1 MCKSLNLAERTGLGS
16 SRIPLKMGA
25 CSRCSAVNALYRFP
39 PKGWLRPLSFRL
51 FDWIRQR
58 RALPDVRIEA
68 LSWFIQHPVLD
79 AGLRHSGI
87 EQLIA
92 FPAAK
97 VQRRTATGRGADLFY
112 QGDDAKR
119 VCFRAFDFDPGIL
132 SARAIGTHA
141 RRTNNVIAPHLRNL
155 RHLRDNRRQRTG

>member
-1 MCKSLNLAERTGLGS
+1 MRKSLNLAERTGLGS

-25 CSRCSAVNALYRFP
+25 RSRCSAVNALYRFP

-68 LSWFIQHPVLD
+68 LSWFIQHPVLE

-92 FPAAK
+92 FPAAILGGLDS
-97 VQRRTATGRGADLFY
+97 TAGAIVGGVVVGLTE
-112 QGDDAKR
+112 A
-119 VCFRAFDFDPGIL
+119 L
-132 SARAIGTHA
+132 SAQCISFEFSKSAVFLVMLLVLVVRPSGLFGT
-141 RRTNNVIAPHLRNL
+141 RELSRV
-155 RHLRDNRRQRTG
+155 